1 MKDNIF
7 RGKNGLITLFNSDNI
22 TEEKISKALKDIDS
36 KETEQLFVIIAIH
49 IGEIDRMHNILK
61 IPSKG
66 GKGQRENFRKILKYL
81 SLNNFALYAKIVES
95 NAVLYYTT
103 LDNLIANRVKTLPK
117 KKQVV
122 EVIDML
128 NDGNTSHIM
137 FLAKYISKII
147 KHGTEFEKTLVS
159 KFLTRPKFSK
169 RKKDNGDKR
178 NLQSETIRV
187 MKNRE
192 KFYIA
197 LSNEMNWKYV
207 KHTNNIN
214 FIDLYKFKKKYNR
227 NFEST
232 IFAEKRLEFDSIS
245 FIQFLEKLPSKA
257 LLRVVNRLKT
267 NKYPDLNKVYIEWKA
282 AKEVAK
288 NELKAAQE
296 KLEEAVELGDKEAI
310 ANLKGSIKDLEKKSK
325 VNVGGISLEDVI
337 KEITNEN
344 LSENKLEIVQIEQ
357 FIQDINFSLSIL
369 PVIDCSGSMN
379 YTRLNKYNISSYKV
393 ATFLTT
399 LIMLKNQNKA
409 TKNILIRFG
418 SDAELLFDGKGFS
431 VEKRPNPF
439 FTPSKYNT
447 DKLIDK
453 TLTFRK
459 NYKNMINILTPN
471 KGGTDLMSI
480 TELFKA
486 TENISDWINE
496 FPVILIVSDGDFNNA
511 YNSEESIKQFQK
523 VLNELGWNG
532 IIVIWMITD
541 DTSTH
546 ALMRFNA
553 LKNVIATSDYSMANT
568 ENMFKN
574 INDIE
579 VIDIYY
585 PLYSLFTN
593 KRYDYIKNNI

>member
-7 RGKNGLITLFNSDNI
+7 RGKNGLITLYNSDNI
-22 TEEKISKALKDIDS
+22 TEEKISEALKDIDS
-36 KETEQLFVIIAIH
+36 KETEQLFVIITIY

-128 NDGNTSHIM
+128 NNGNTSHIM

-147 KHGTEFEKTLVS
+147 KHGTEFERTLVS

-169 RKKDNGDKR
+169 RKKDDGSKR
-178 NLQSETIRV
+178 NLQSETIRI

-207 KHTNNIN
+207 KHINNIN
-214 FIDLYKFKKKYNR
+214 FVDLYEFKKKYNR

-267 NKYPDLNKVYIEWKA
+267 NKYPDLNKVYIEWRK

-310 ANLKGSIKDLEKKSK
+310 VNLKGSIKDLEKKSK
-325 VNVGGISLEDVI
+325 INVGGISLEDVI
-337 KEITNEN
+337 KDITNE
-344 LSENKLEIVQIEQ
+344 SKSKNKLENVQIEQ

-369 PVIDCSGSMN
+369 PIIDCSGSMN
-379 YTRLNKYNISSYKV
+379 YTRLNNYNTSSHKI
-393 ATFLTT
+393 AAFLAT

-409 TKNILIRFG
+409 TKDVLIRFG
-418 SDAELLFDGKGFS
+418 TEAELLFDRKGFS
-431 VEKRPNPF
+431 MEKRTNKF
-439 FTPSKYNT
+439 FVPLESNT

-453 TLTFRK
+453 TLTFRE
-459 NYKNMINILTPN
+459 NYKNMINITTAN
-471 KGGTDLMSI
+471 KGGTDLEGI
-480 TELFKA
+480 TKLFKT

-511 YNSEESIKQFQK
+511 YTPEKSLREFQD
-523 VLNELGWNG
+523 VLRNLGWDG

-541 DTSTH
+541 NSSTH
-546 ALMRFNA
+546 TLMRFNS

-579 VIDIYY
+579 VVDIYY
-585 PLYSLFTN
+585 PLYALFTN
-593 KRYDYIKNNI
+593 KRYEYIKNNI